1 MRFEH
6 QWSEDETT
14 FYKVVFTI
22 EELQAAAAATGL
34 DMTAFRGMH
43 VFHHHHDFDHRVD
56 GDRMDPKAVA
66 HMQPLVEEAL
76 NRRDEAHRRSS
87 AWRTAK
93 RLGWQ
98 VLDENGA
105 PVPEPATVGQDW

>member
-1 MRFEH
+1 
-6 QWSEDETT
+6 
-14 FYKVVFTI
+14 
-22 EELQAAAAATGL
+22 
-34 DMTAFRGMH
+34 MTAFRGMH
-43 VFHHHHDFDHRVD
+43 VFHHDDNFDHRVD

-66 HMQPLVEEAL
+66 HMQPLVVEAL

-98 VLDENGA
+98 VLDEKGA
-105 PVPEPATVGQDW
+105 PVLEPAVGENW